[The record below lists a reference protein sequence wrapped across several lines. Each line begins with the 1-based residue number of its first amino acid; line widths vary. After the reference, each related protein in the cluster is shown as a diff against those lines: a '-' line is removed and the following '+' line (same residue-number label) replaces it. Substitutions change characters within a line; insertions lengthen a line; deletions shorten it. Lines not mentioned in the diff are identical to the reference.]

1 MDLDGGNDDTLSGSP
16 PRYLLVGSG
25 GGDCSVSLYDLSRF
39 GSDRHLY
46 PSTSDGESRRQRTER
61 AATHRPV
68 ARSIRH
74 SANGEELS
82 AEAVGGVPSGH
93 RQPLLGVHWYPGD
106 VGKMFASASVSGEVL
121 VWDAASF
128 TPAFATYCHVYG
140 QSRGGSDGG
149 GPEDG
154 RSVAPLR
161 CTDLP
166 KSPEGCVH
174 GTALLALGL
183 GPGHGR
189 GVVRLCDAFR
199 GGGVTHELVGHG
211 RGGAGGGVNC
221 VAWDPGHPF
230 RLVSGGDDRTV
241 RVWDVRK
248 AGEAACLG
256 VLDRE
261 RDISYSSVAGF
272 EPAAKR
278 QRIGLLP
285 HSHSTAARS
294 RGVES
299 HGSAVA
305 ALAFAPGGDD
315 LASAGAD
322 GRVHQWDLR
331 AESCFASSA
340 AAARPGN
347 CNAARRATATN
358 GGMDP
363 SVAFG
368 GRLVP
373 THFSLHGGRRS
384 PASSSS
390 GTLSHM
396 RRPCLAIVQPGSRST
411 ATLIASMTKSNRSEQ
426 YHLTGR
432 AGRKDQVAGYSL
444 FGRRDKEPGGAPD
457 FTLGGHLDDVT
468 CVAPIRGSWDNMQ
481 VGNDGD
487 STCDVRFLT
496 GGRDGMV
503 LAWGVDRGGRRGGGD
518 SREGRRNGRG
528 SRVAAARGPDAE
540 CPDDVDTW

>member
-1 MDLDGGNDDTLSGSP
+1 
-16 PRYLLVGSG
+16 
-25 GGDCSVSLYDLSRF
+25 
-39 GSDRHLY
+39 
-46 PSTSDGESRRQRTER
+46 
-61 AATHRPV
+61 
-68 ARSIRH
+68 
-74 SANGEELS
+74 
-82 AEAVGGVPSGH
+82 
-93 RQPLLGVHWYPGD
+93 
-106 VGKMFASASVSGEVL
+106 MFVSASVSGEVL
-121 VWDAASF
+121 VWDATTF

-140 QSRGGSDGG
+140 GRGRAGG
-149 GPEDG
+149 DGPESG

-166 KSPEGCVH
+166 GAPEGCVH

-211 RGGAGGGVNC
+211 ADGSGGGVNC

-256 VLDRE
+256 VLDKE
-261 RDISYSSVAGF
+261 RDIGYSSAGL

-278 QRIGLLP
+278 QRVGLPQL
-285 HSHSTAARS
+285 TAARS

-305 ALAFAPGGDD
+305 AVAFAPGGDD
-315 LASAGAD
+315 LASVGAD
-322 GRVHQWDLR
+322 GRMHHWDLR
-331 AESCFASSA
+331 ADSCFASSA

-347 CNAARRATATN
+347 SSAARRMATIN

-363 SVAFG
+363 SVAFS

-384 PASSSS
+384 AASS
-390 GTLSHM
+390 GTSHM
-396 RRPCLAIVQPGSRST
+396 RRPCLAIVQPGTRST

-432 AGRKDQVAGYSL
+432 AGRKDQIAGYSL

-457 FTLGGHLDDVT
+457 FTLGGHLDSVT
-468 CVAPIRGSWDNMQ
+468 CVAPIRGAWDNMQ
-481 VGNDGD
+481 VGNDKD
-487 STCDVRFLT
+487 SSSDVRFLT

-503 LAWGVDRGGRRGGGD
+503 LAWGVDRGRRSGSD
-518 SREGRRNGRG
+518 SRERRWMGQG
-528 SRVAAARGPDAE
+528 SGVATEGPDAE
-540 CPDDVDTW
+540 ALEDIDSW